1 MEEYLCFVQTF
12 GGANRMAK
20 YSLLGE
26 IGISLDYIYSN
37 KTAFISDVG
46 CGAGIGL
53 ENAMLT

>member
-1 MEEYLCFVQTF
+1 
-12 GGANRMAK
+12 MAK

-37 KTAFISDVG
+37 RTAFISDVG

-53 ENAMLT
+53 KNEMLT